1 MSQPY
6 KNILFK
12 KSNNVAEITLN
23 NPPVNIMT
31 QAMME
36 EMISVLDELIKDDAL
51 HLLIF
56 KAEGKHF
63 SAGADVAEHTKEKCP
78 DMIPVFMKLFYQ
90 MNRITCPTIAVV
102 QGSALGGGCELAT
115 FCDIVIASEKAKFG
129 QPEIMVGAFPPVA
142 VAIFPHLIGRNRT
155 LELLLTGDVI
165 SAVEAEKI
173 GLINKVFPEDI
184 FQEKTDELISKM
196 ISKSAVVLKITKMAT
211 DAGLYAPVD
220 QALKN
225 AEKIYLGQLLDTEDA
240 HEGIQ
245 AFLEK
250 RPSVWKGK

>member
-1 MSQPY
+1 MSQAY
-6 KNILFK
+6 ENILFK
-12 KSNNVAEITLN
+12 KSNNVAEIALN

-63 SAGADVAEHTKEKCP
+63 SAGADVAEHTKERCP
-78 DMIPVFMKLFYQ
+78 DMIPVFMRLFYQ

-165 SAVEAEKI
+165 SAIEAEKI

-196 ISKSAVVLKITKMAT
+196 ISKSSVVLKITKMAT
-211 DAGLYAPVD
+211 DTGLYAPVD

>member
-1 MSQPY
+1 MSQAY
-6 KNILFK
+6 QNILFK
-12 KSNNVAEITLN
+12 KSNNVAEIVLN

-36 EMISVLDELIKDDAL
+36 EMISVLERLIKDDDC
-51 HLLIF
+51 HLLII

-63 SAGADVAEHTKEKCP
+63 SAGADVAEHTREKCP

-165 SAVEAEKI
+165 SAVDAERI
-173 GLINKVFPEDI
+173 GLINKVFPEES
-184 FQEKTDELISKM
+184 FQEKADAFISK
-196 ISKSAVVLKITKMAT
+196 ITNKSAAVLKITKAAT
-211 DAGLYAPVD
+211 DKGLYTPVD

-225 AEKIYLGQLLDTEDA
+225 AEKIYLEQLLRTEDA

-250 RPSVWKGK
+250 RSPVWKGK

>member
-1 MSQPY
+1 MTQDY
-6 KNILFK
+6 KNIMFN
-12 KSNNVAEITLN
+12 KSNNVAEIVLN

-36 EMISVLDELIKDDAL
+36 EMILVLDDLIKDDDL
-51 HLLIF
+51 HLLIL

-78 DMIPVFMKLFYQ
+78 EMIPIFMKLFYQ
-90 MNRITCPTIAVV
+90 LNRITCPTIAVV

-115 FCDIVIASEKAKFG
+115 YCDIVIASEKAKFG
-129 QPEIMVGAFPPVA
+129 QPEIFVGAFAPVA

-155 LELLLTGDVI
+155 LELLLSGDI
-165 SAVEAEKI
+165 IPATEAERI
-173 GLINKVFPEDI
+173 GLINKVFPEET
-184 FQEKTDELISKM
+184 FQVKTDKFISK
-196 ISKSAVVLKITKMAT
+196 IINKSSVVLKITKMAT
-211 DAGLYAPVD
+211 DTGLYTPVD
-220 QALKN
+220 HALKN
-225 AEKIYLGQLLDTEDA
+225 AEKIYLHKLLDTEDA

-250 RPSVWKGK
+250 RSPVWKGK